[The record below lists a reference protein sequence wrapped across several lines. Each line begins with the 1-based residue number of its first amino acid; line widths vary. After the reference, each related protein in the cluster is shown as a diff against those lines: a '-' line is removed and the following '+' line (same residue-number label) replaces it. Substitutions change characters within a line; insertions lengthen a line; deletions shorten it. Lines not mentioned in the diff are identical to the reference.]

1 MARATSH
8 QSRIGFTRR
17 KTSLAVAMAKKEGA
31 KITSKA
37 GRAPSKY
44 NQFMKV
50 EIARLKAK
58 NTAGLNNKEIFKQA
72 ALNWAH
78 SPDNPKNKK

>member
-1 MARATSH
+1 
-8 QSRIGFTRR
+8 
-17 KTSLAVAMAKKEGA
+17 MAKKEGG
-31 KITSKA
+31 KITSKT

-50 EIARLKAK
+50 EIARLKTK